1 MKLFLIRWLIL
12 SLAIFI
18 VADLFGLVYIDGL
31 KALVLTSLILGI
43 LNVFLRPI
51 LIFMTFPLTFFTLG
65 LFIIVINGF
74 ILYLTALLVPG
85 FEILGFW
92 KTILAALL
100 ISILGALIN
109 HMIKEKKA
117 FI

>member
-1 MKLFLIRWLIL
+1 MFLIRWLIL

-18 VADLFGLVYIDGL
+18 VANLFGLVYIESL
-31 KALVLTSLILGI
+31 KALVLASLILGI

-74 ILYLTALLVPG
+74 ILYLTAWLVPG
-85 FEILGFW
+85 FEVLGFG
-92 KTILAALL
+92 KTILAAFF

-109 HMIKEKKA
+109 HMIKENKA
-117 FI
+117 LV